1 MLPRI
6 GLQMTIPGRMD
17 KVTWYG
23 RGPGESYPDS
33 KMANGFGVYKKTVD
47 ELYTPYTYPQE
58 NGNRSDVRWVSLTD
72 TYGTGLLAV
81 GLPQLNFSAHRF
93 TVEDIEKAKHTCDLI
108 PREEITLHLD
118 YRKNG
123 LGTSCGPGQLP
134 STS

>member
-1 MLPRI
+1 M
-6 GLQMTIPGRMD
+6 
-17 KVTWYG
+17 
-23 RGPGESYPDS
+23 
-33 KMANGFGVYKKTVD
+33 GF
-47 ELYTPYTYPQE
+47 
-58 NGNRSDVRWVSLTD
+58 LTD

-123 LGTSCGPGQLP
+123 LGTASCGPGQLP
-134 STS
+134 QYQLKPEAFTFALRLTPYNRNGISPSDLAKRVIE